1 MRRSSSP
8 EGTRIEKR
16 SLCGFVC
23 FTLRVS
29 PLRAISHAEGVLNSG
44 IGEDGTKSP
53 DGRVATDGQRYDSQS
68 TVTGGNRI

>member
-1 MRRSSSP
+1 MRP
-8 EGTRIEKR
+8 EGTRSRKR
-16 SLCGFVC
+16 CPSGVVN

-29 PLRAISHAEGVLNSG
+29 PLRAIFHAEDAPNSG